1 MSAPRVSRFPA
12 AAVIACLGL
21 SCLINAHSHINYLII
36 NGELFPGFNPK
47 ITTNPANTIGWFTT
61 ADDDGFVP
69 PSNYS
74 TPDIICHRAGA
85 PPKAHVPVKA
95 GDKIHI
101 QWNGWP
107 KSHQGPVMSY
117 LASCAGQATGCADVD
132 KNNLTFFKID
142 NSAPTFLNETGGP
155 PGYWATDVLIASNN
169 SWLIEIPPGL
179 TPGPYV
185 LRHEII
191 ALHYAA
197 RPDGAQNYPQCFNL
211 WVTGNDTSHS
221 AVTADGV
228 GDGQGTK
235 PTLFY
240 KSSDPGIS
248 INISKSM
255 TTYQIPG
262 PTVVSGAVPVPMKSQ
277 TLSLSR
283 TTGIPVLVTGTSTI
297 PFPVLTV

>member
-1 MSAPRVSRFPA
+1 MSAPIFSRFL
-12 AAVIACLGL
+12 AAVLIVCSGL
-21 SCLINAHSHINYLII
+21 WRLTSAHSHINYLII

-61 ADDDGFVP
+61 AADDGFVP

-74 TPDIICHRAGA
+74 TADIICHRDGA
-85 PPKAHVPVKA
+85 PPKAHAPVKA
-95 GDKIHI
+95 GDKIHL

-117 LASCAGQATGCADVD
+117 LASCAGQLSGCATVN

-142 NSAPTFLNETGGP
+142 NSAPTFLNESGGP

-169 SWLIEIPPGL
+169 SWLIEIPPGIE
-179 TPGPYV
+179 PGPYV

-211 WVTGNDTSHS
+211 WVTGNDTAH
-221 AVTADGV
+221 APAITEGV
-228 GDGQGTK
+228 GEGQGTK
-235 PTLFY
+235 PTSFY
-240 KSSDPGIS
+240 KAADPGIS
-248 INISKSM
+248 INISSSLI
-255 TTYQIPG
+255 TYQIPG
-262 PTVVSGAVPVPMKSQ
+262 PTVVSGAVPVPIKSQ
-277 TLSLSR
+277 TMSLSR
-283 TTGIPVLVTGTSTI
+283 TTGIPVLVTGSSTV
-297 PFPVLTV
+297 PFPAATS